1 VADPAALKGKRVL
14 VVEDGPTVTH
24 GGMGYGAG
32 KIAAQQ
38 FGVKEMVDPRPYV
51 SGSLAKAME
60 EFKQLQK
67 VLPAMGYS
75 AAQLKELEDAVNK
88 ADCDVVLSGTP
99 IDLTRI
105 IKANKP
111 VVRVKYRLHE
121 KSKPDLDELIT
132 TMLKQKGLA

>member
-1 VADPAALKGKRVL
+1 VL

-32 KIAAQQ
+32 KLAAQQ
-38 FGVKEMVDPRPYV
+38 FGAKEMVNPRPFV
-51 SGSLAKAME
+51 SGSLAKTFE
-60 EFKQLQK
+60 EFKHLQN

-75 AAQLKELEDAVNK
+75 AEQLKELEDAINK

-111 VVRVKYRLHE
+111 IVRVSYRLQE
-121 KSKPDLDELIT
+121 KSQPDLEVILTD
-132 TMLKQKGLA
+132 MLKRKGIKV